1 MSVWKRF
8 AASDTDGCAAQFII
22 LILLVAFVGLILSPD
37 ERETAA
43 TASLATSGT
52 LQPLSTAAA
61 PVAFSVVST
70 PVPAPGTPSFN
81 CEPGIQV
88 GGTVNV
94 AQRAVRMRRLPGYVN
109 KNDATDSLHYMEA
122 GDALVVRGGPQIVD
136 GLCWWLVEHQGFQ
149 GWAADHSQEGRLL
162 LSINR

>member
-22 LILLVAFVGLILSPD
+22 LILLVALVGLILSPD

-43 TASLATSGT
+43 TASLANSGT
-52 LQPLSTAAA
+52 LQPLSTAA
-61 PVAFSVVST
+61 PVAFNVAST
-70 PVPAPGTPSFN
+70 PVPAPGTPSFS

-88 GGTVNV
+88 GGIVNV
-94 AQRAVRMRRLPGYVN
+94 THRAVRMRRSPGYVN

-122 GDALVVRGGPQIVD
+122 GDTLVVRGGPQIVD
-136 GLCWWLVEHQGFQ
+136 GLCWWFVEHQGFQ
-149 GWAADHSQEGRLL
+149 GWTADHSQEGRLL
-162 LSINR
+162 LSVNR

>member
-22 LILLVAFVGLILSPD
+22 LILLVALVGLILSPD

-61 PVAFSVVST
+61 PAAFNVAFT
-70 PVPAPGTPSFN
+70 PGTPSFD
-81 CEPGIQV
+81 CEPGIRV

-94 AQRAVRMRRLPGYVN
+94 TYRAVRMRRSPGYVN
-109 KNDATDSLHYMEA
+109 KDDATDSLHYMEA
-122 GDALVVRGGPQIVD
+122 GDAVVVKGGPQIVD
-136 GLCWWLVEHQGFQ
+136 GLCWWLVAHQGFQ
-149 GWAADHSQEGRLL
+149 GWMADHSQEGRLL
-162 LSINR
+162 LSVNR